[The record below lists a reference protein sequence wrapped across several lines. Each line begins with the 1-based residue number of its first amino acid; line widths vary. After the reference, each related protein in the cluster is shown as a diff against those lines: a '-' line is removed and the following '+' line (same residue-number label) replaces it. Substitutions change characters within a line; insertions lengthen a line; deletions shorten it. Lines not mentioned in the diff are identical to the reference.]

1 MKPLA
6 TWLGL
11 VAGIP
16 GPLEGTL
23 GLLPAVGLLQTGLVV
38 LAQAEDARKLR
49 SLSLTKAGAASEAR
63 GTAISSTIER
73 TTSEELGRV
82 PPSMELM
89 KGLLRARTRAI

>member
-1 MKPLA
+1 MLA
-6 TWLGL
+6 QGL
-11 VAGIP
+11 VM
-16 GPLEGTL
+16 E
-23 GLLPAVGLLQTGLVV
+23 LPHDPEA
-38 LAQAEDARKLR
+38 ANEM